1 MPWSPLVRSLSPA
14 PLRRVPFNSLPQLRG
29 CTDDNLGKVTAFFA
43 SQEEKQSYQDFYY
56 ASAAL
61 VIFIEIAGLYVVTQ
75 TLHQPLGWKQGGL
88 VLIFG
93 IRSFD
98 MFSDWAFFAISLRK
112 GGAFA
117 LAYAADG
124 GDPDQV
130 WIAALAFC
138 ILGSLLYLPD
148 LWGFY
153 KRVDPDAGA
162 GDAKTSAMITAT
174 VFFLEDLPQL
184 VLNAGIYLP
193 TLGIGEA
200 DPVAIFALVM
210 SGLSLVLNVG
220 LFVNESGL
228 REWVMRKPV
237 APTIPADQ
245 ARPAAN
251 FGFGEDTSI

>member
-1 MPWSPLVRSLSPA
+1 LVNVVLA
-14 PLRRVPFNSLPQLRG
+14 A
-29 CTDDNLGKVTAFFA
+29 D
-43 SQEEKQSYQDFYY
+43 EEKQSYQDFYL

-61 VIFIEIAGLYVVTQ
+61 VVFIEIAGLYIVTQ
-75 TLHQPLGWKQGGL
+75 TLDQPLGWKQGVL

-93 IRSFD
+93 VRSFD

-130 WIAALAFC
+130 WNVSLAFC
-138 ILGSLLYLPD
+138 VLGSLLYFPD
-148 LWGFY
+148 LWGFF
-153 KRVDPDAGA
+153 KRVDPDA
-162 GDAKTSAMITAT
+162 DASSARKSATITAT

-193 TLGIGEA
+193 TLGLKAA

-220 LFVNESGL
+220 LFASESGCWQWAKDKL
-228 REWVMRKPV
+228 SEPSAGR
-237 APTIPADQ
+237 TTG
-245 ARPAAN
+245 ARSW
-251 FGFGEDTSI
+251 GF

>member
-1 MPWSPLVRSLSPA
+1 VPA
-14 PLRRVPFNSLPQLRG
+14 PLRRVPFNSLPQLVG
-29 CTDDNLGKVTAFFA
+29 CTNDNLGKVAAFFA

-153 KRVDPDAGA
+153 MRVDADAGA
-162 GDAKTSAMITAT
+162 DAAKKSATITAT

-220 LFVNESGL
+220 LFANESGCWQWAKDKL
-228 REWVMRKPV
+228 A
-237 APTIPADQ
+237 APTTPAGH
-245 ARPAAN
+245 ARPASN
-251 FGFGEDTSI
+251 FGFGKANGI